1 MKHQTD
7 PLRVMGGILLL
18 LFGVCL
24 IFVGGLCTWFIF
36 GNVRNVLSEGSG
48 IFMLSIGTFCL
59 GLLSVVSGW
68 RCLQPPRDG

>member
-1 MKHQTD
+1 MRHQTD

-24 IFVGGLCTWFIF
+24 IFVGGLCTFFFF
-36 GNVRNVLSEGSG
+36 GNVQDVLRNGGPVFVLSV
-48 IFMLSIGTFCL
+48 GTFCL
-59 GLLSVVSGW
+59 GLLSVVCGW